1 MVRSHLVCPL
11 AYGDIL
17 QNALCSVIN
26 NLLWRCRPGAEP
38 AAYYKHF
45 YLAALSCESIN
56 HDDII
61 DRYSQHRSQDDHVVD
76 GRHGCSVD
84 PLVDRLRSC
93 ETEDHLHILYGHS
106 GLDSQSV
113 NVRSGCGCI
122 YEWHI
127 HHIDHLHLVREKRAR
142 SISCAVRESFSSAV
156 RARSYLVRGARELQL
171 RGALT
176 VSGIAGPG
184 GAGYACL
191 LNFQCVPFFQLGCR
205 GQDRIAIAPFIALHF
220 SSPFQSLKNYTKK
233 PPVFSD
239 KRQSQQKYLD

>member
-1 MVRSHLVCPL
+1 M
-11 AYGDIL
+11 
-17 QNALCSVIN
+17 
-26 NLLWRCRPGAEP
+26 LWRCRPGAEP

-113 NVRSGCGCI
+113 DVRSGCGCI

-127 HHIDHLHLVREKRAR
+127 HHINHLH
-142 SISCAVRESFSSAV
+142 
-156 RARSYLVRGARELQL
+156 LVRGARELQL

-239 KRQSQQKYLD
+239 KRQSQQKYLDRSGYSGMCMNTPGPGFPLDPALARHDLLNHSALSAEGRMVPRRT